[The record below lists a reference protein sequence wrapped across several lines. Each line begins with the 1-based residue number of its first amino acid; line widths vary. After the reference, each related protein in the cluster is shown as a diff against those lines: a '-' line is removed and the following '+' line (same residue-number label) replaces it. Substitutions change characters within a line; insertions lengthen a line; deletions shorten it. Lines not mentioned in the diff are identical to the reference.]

1 MGHDTSL
8 GTERLAHQGSPRND
22 QRWWWGGQGHIMT
35 EGCSWCG
42 RKVSP
47 ARSSEM
53 QPAEEGY
60 QVEVGVAEKTSHQP
74 GEGGSEGRSGRRLEA
89 LGQMCLDL

>member
-22 QRWWWGGQGHIMT
+22 QRWWGGRGHIMT
-35 EGCSWCG
+35 EGAIG
-42 RKVSP
+42 VGE
-47 ARSSEM
+47 RSH
-53 QPAEEGY
+53 QPEVLRCN
-60 QVEVGVAEKTSHQP
+60 QPKRVTKVEVGVAEKTSHQP

-89 LGQMCLDL
+89 LGQMRLDL